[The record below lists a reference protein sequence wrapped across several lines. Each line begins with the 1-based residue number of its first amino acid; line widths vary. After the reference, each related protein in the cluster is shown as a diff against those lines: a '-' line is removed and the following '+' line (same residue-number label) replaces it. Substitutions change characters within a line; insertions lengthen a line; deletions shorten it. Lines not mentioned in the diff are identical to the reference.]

1 VRDLWAIL
9 AILRRSLRGG
19 PFIGFASA
27 IGLAALAGATA
38 GLLPSLVGVSVG
50 AILGRP
56 PKPTP
61 GVAGAFAHLVSG
73 TSAWVVIGV
82 TLIATVLTVG
92 IAMAQSRKGTELAA
106 EVTAALR
113 IELVRS
119 SLWASPRALSAAGAA
134 ALAPKG
140 GPAAPPGAKAPAAR
154 GFDAVKL
161 VIARDA
167 ATVADFSVAV
177 VTGLPQA
184 IVTLS
189 VLAVDL
195 ASGGAGFVLLG
206 TSVLF
211 VLSRVLSDRASRRVG
226 ERMQAMQRADTGVF
240 GSLGEMLGATEELRL
255 LGARKTALDE
265 FASAAHGAADGRR
278 NFAAALAMS
287 GQIKSVLT
295 AMSPLMILVAMKISG
310 RTHDAGD
317 VAKLL
322 LIVPL
327 LLGRFEAID
336 GLRSGLL
343 ERAPMLAA
351 LRDLLSLPQHPPEP
365 KDPVP
370 LSRLESS
377 AVVLD
382 NLTYQ
387 PEGTDRAVLDGLSLE
402 IPAGAIVAICGASG
416 SGKSTIL
423 RMLLRL
429 DEPTSGNIQ
438 VGGVDLARIDPRD
451 LPKLF
456 AVLGQASV
464 LLERTVE
471 QNLALGLDAAPAAN
485 DMLAMLTK
493 VQLDDLV
500 EGRNGRGLSTEI
512 RKIPPNFSGGEQRR
526 LMLARMLLR
535 QARVL
540 VLDEPEAGLP
550 AATAEELLKNVVELS
565 AGRTTI
571 VVTHAPHLVRSTWN
585 VVLDKGKI
593 AAMGSH
599 DELVKTSEIYRSLLA
614 EGTRKAAAGPGPTAG
629 PPGMSG
635 PPGMGAPPGMS
646 GPPGAKPP
654 GPRPP
659 M

>member
-1 VRDLWAIL
+1 MRDLWAIL
-9 AILRRSLRGG
+9 SILRRSLRSG

-27 IGLAALAGATA
+27 VGIAALAGATA
-38 GLLPSLVGVSVG
+38 GLLPSLIGVAVG

-56 PKPTP
+56 PTPTP
-61 GVAGAFAHLVSG
+61 GIAGAFARLVAG
-73 TSAWVVIGV
+73 TSPWVVIGV
-82 TLIATVLTVG
+82 TLIATTLTVG
-92 IAMAQSRKGTELAA
+92 IAMAQSRKSSELAA

-119 SLWASPRALSAAGAA
+119 ALWASPRALSAAGAA

-140 GPAAPPGAKAPAAR
+140 GPPAPPGVKAPAAR
-154 GFDAVKL
+154 GFEAVKL

-167 ATVADFSVAV
+167 AAVSDFAVAV
-177 VTGLPQA
+177 LTGLPQA
-184 IVTLS
+184 TVTLG

-195 ASGGAGFVLLG
+195 VTDGAGFVLV
-206 TSVLF
+206 SAAALF

-240 GSLGEMLGATEELRL
+240 GSLGEMLGATEELRI

-265 FASAAHGAADGRR
+265 FSSSAHGAADARR
-278 NFAAALAMS
+278 NFAAALSLS
-287 GQIKSVLT
+287 GQIKSVLL
-295 AMSPLMILVAMKISG
+295 AMSPLVILVALKISG
-310 RTHDAGD
+310 RAHDASD

-322 LIVPL
+322 LVVPL

-343 ERAPMLAA
+343 ERSPLLAA
-351 LRDLLSLPQHPPEP
+351 LRDLLSLPPHPAEP
-365 KDPVP
+365 KDPVAIAQVTT
-370 LSRLESS
+370 SS
-377 AVVLD
+377 VTLKD
-382 NLTYQ
+382 LKYQ
-387 PEGTDRAVLDGLSLE
+387 PEGGDRAVLDGLSLE
-402 IPAGAIVAICGASG
+402 IPAGSIVAICGASG
-416 SGKSTIL
+416 SGKSTLL

-429 DEPTSGNIQ
+429 DEPTGGSIEI
-438 VGGVDLARIDPRD
+438 GGVDLARIIPSD

-464 LLERTVE
+464 LLERSVE
-471 QNLALGLDAAPAAN
+471 QNLALGLDQAPASDA
-485 DMLAMLTK
+485 MKAMLTK
-493 VQLDDLV
+493 VHLDELA
-500 EGRNGRGLSTEI
+500 EERNGRGLSTEV
-512 RKIPPNFSGGEQRR
+512 RKVPPNFSGGEQRR

-535 QARVL
+535 DARVL

-550 AATAEELLKNVVELS
+550 GATAEELLKNVVELS

-571 VVTHAPHLVRSTWN
+571 VVTHAPHLVKSTWN

-614 EGTRKAAAGPGPTAG
+614 ESARKTAAGPGP
-629 PPGMSG
+629 SG
-635 PPGMGAPPGMS
+635 PGPGPGPGPMNAPPGVM
-646 GPPGAKPP
+646 PP

>member
-1 VRDLWAIL
+1 MRDLWAIL

-19 PFIGFASA
+19 PVRGFASA
-27 IGLAALAGATA
+27 IGLATLAGATA
-38 GLLPSLVGVSVG
+38 GVLPSLVGVAVG

-56 PKPTP
+56 SAKTP
-61 GVAGAFAHLVSG
+61 GVAGAFAQLVSE
-73 TSAWVVIGV
+73 TNPWVVIGA
-82 TLIATVLTVG
+82 TLVATIITVG
-92 IAMAQSRKGTELAA
+92 IAMAQSRKGSELAA

-119 SLWASPRALSAAGAA
+119 ALWASPRALSAAGAS

-140 GPAAPPGAKAPAAR
+140 GPPAPPGAKAPAVR

-167 ATVADFSVAV
+167 AAVADFAVAV
-177 VTGLPQA
+177 LTGLPQA
-184 IVTLS
+184 LVTLT

-195 ASGGAGFVLLG
+195 ATGGAWFVLLA
-206 TSVLF
+206 TAVLF
-211 VLSRVLSDRASRRVG
+211 VLSRVLSDRASRRVA

-255 LGARKTALDE
+255 LGARNTALDE
-265 FASAAHGAADGRR
+265 FKGAAHGAADGRR
-278 NFAAALAMS
+278 NFAAALALS

-295 AMSPLMILVAMKISG
+295 AMSPLMILVAMKLSG
-310 RTHDAGD
+310 RTHDASD

-343 ERAPMLAA
+343 ERAPLLAS
-351 LRDLLSLPQHPPEP
+351 LRELLSLPPHPPEP
-365 KDPVP
+365 ADPVP
-370 LSRLESS
+370 LSQLQGGS
-377 AVVLD
+377 VKLD

-387 PEGTDRAVLDGLSLE
+387 PEGSDRAVLDGLSLE
-402 IPAGAIVAICGASG
+402 IPAGKIVAICGASG
-416 SGKSTIL
+416 SGKSTLL

-429 DEPTSGNIQ
+429 DEPTAGNIH
-438 VGGVDLARIDPRD
+438 VGGVPLSRIAPRD
-451 LPKLF
+451 LPKVF

-464 LLERTVE
+464 LLERSVE
-471 QNLALGLDAAPAAN
+471 QNLALGLDAVPNA
-485 DMLAMLTK
+485 DVMKAMLTK
-493 VQLDDLV
+493 VQLDELA
-500 EGRNGRGLSTEI
+500 EGRNGRGLSTEV
-512 RKIPPNFSGGEQRR
+512 RKVPPNFSGGEQRR

-535 QARVL
+535 DAQVL

-571 VVTHAPHLVRSTWN
+571 VVTHAPHLVRSSWN

-614 EGTRKAAAGPGPTAG
+614 EGTRKAAAGPGPNAG
-629 PPGMSG
+629 PPGMS
-635 PPGMGAPPGMS
+635 APPGMTP
-646 GPPGAKPP
+646 PPGAMPP

>member
-1 VRDLWAIL
+1 
-9 AILRRSLRGG
+9 
-19 PFIGFASA
+19 
-27 IGLAALAGATA
+27 
-38 GLLPSLVGVSVG
+38 
-50 AILGRP
+50 
-56 PKPTP
+56 
-61 GVAGAFAHLVSG
+61 
-73 TSAWVVIGV
+73 
-82 TLIATVLTVG
+82 
-92 IAMAQSRKGTELAA
+92 MAQSRKSSELAA

-119 SLWASPRALSAAGAA
+119 ALWASPRALNAAGAA

-140 GPAAPPGAKAPAAR
+140 GPAAPPGAKAPVAR

-167 ATVADFSVAV
+167 AAVADFSVAV
-177 VTGLPQA
+177 MTGLPQA

-206 TSVLF
+206 TSTLF

-226 ERMQAMQRADTGVF
+226 ERMQLMQRADTGVF
-240 GSLGEMLGATEELRL
+240 GSLGELLGATEELRL
-255 LGARKTALDE
+255 LGARQTALNE
-265 FASAAHGAADGRR
+265 FGACAHGAADARR
-278 NFAAALAMS
+278 NFAAALALS

-295 AMSPLMILVAMKISG
+295 AMSPLVILVAMKISG
-310 RTHDAGD
+310 RTHDASD

-322 LIVPL
+322 LVVPL

-343 ERAPMLAA
+343 ERAPLLAA
-351 LRDLLSLPQHPPEP
+351 LRDLLSLQPHPSEP
-365 KDPVP
+365 KDPVS
-370 LSRLESS
+370 LAQLETS
-377 AVVLD
+377 AVVLN
-382 NLTYQ
+382 NLTWQ

-402 IPAGAIVAICGASG
+402 IPAGSIVAICGASG

-438 VGGVDLARIDPRD
+438 VGGVDLTRIAPRD
-451 LPKLF
+451 LSKLF

-464 LLERTVE
+464 LLERSVE
-471 QNLALGLDAAPAAN
+471 QNLALGLDNVPPTDA
-485 DMLAMLTK
+485 MLAMLAK
-493 VQLDDLV
+493 VHLDDLV
-500 EGRNGRGLSTEI
+500 EGRNGRGLSTEV

-526 LMLARMLLR
+526 LMLARMLMR
-535 QARVL
+535 EARVL

-571 VVTHAPHLVRSTWN
+571 VVTHAPHLVRSNWN

-593 AAMGSH
+593 AAMGTH

-614 EGTRKAAAGPGPTAG
+614 EGTRKAAEGPKP
-629 PPGMSG
+629 SG
-635 PPGMGAPPGMS
+635 PPGMGGPPGMM
-646 GPPGAKPP
+646 PPGAKPP
-654 GPRPP
+654 G
-659 M
+659 

>member
-1 VRDLWAIL
+1 MRDLWAIL
-9 AILRRSLRGG
+9 GIVRRSLRGG
-19 PFIGFASA
+19 PLLGFAFA
-27 IGLAALAGATA
+27 ISLAAVAGATA

-50 AILGRP
+50 AIIGRSP
-56 PKPTP
+56 APTP
-61 GVAGAFAHLVSG
+61 GIAGAFAHLVSG
-73 TSAWVVIGV
+73 ASAWIVIGL
-82 TLIATVLTVG
+82 TLIATTITVG
-92 IAMAQSRKGTELAA
+92 IAMAQSRKSTELAA

-119 SLWASPRALSAAGAA
+119 ALWASPRAVSAAGAA

-140 GPAAPPGAKAPAAR
+140 GPPAPPGAKAPAAR

-167 ATVADFSVAV
+167 AAVADFSVAV
-177 VTGLPQA
+177 LTGLPQA
-184 IVTLS
+184 LVTLT

-195 ASGGAGFVLLG
+195 ASGGAGFVLIG
-206 TSVLF
+206 TTVLF
-211 VLSRVLSDRASRRVG
+211 VLSRVLSDKASRRVG
-226 ERMQAMQRADTGVF
+226 ERMQAMQRADTSVF
-240 GSLGEMLGATEELRL
+240 GSLGEMLNATEELRL
-255 LGARKTALDE
+255 LGARSTALGE
-265 FASAAHGAADGRR
+265 FSASAHGAADARR

-295 AMSPLMILVAMKISG
+295 AMSPLVILVALKISG
-310 RTHDAGD
+310 RSHDASD

-322 LIVPL
+322 LVVPL

-343 ERAPMLAA
+343 ERGPLLAS
-351 LRDLLSLPQHPPEP
+351 LREFLSMPPHPPEP

-370 LSRLESS
+370 LASVESS
-377 AVVLD
+377 AVVLE
-382 NLTYQ
+382 NLRYQ
-387 PEGTDRAVLDGLSLE
+387 PEGTDRAVLDGVSLE
-402 IPAGAIVAICGASG
+402 IPPGAVVAVCGASG
-416 SGKSTIL
+416 SGKSTLL

-429 DEPTSGNIQ
+429 DEPTGGSIR
-438 VGGVDLARIDPRD
+438 VGGVDIGRIAPRD

-471 QNLALGLDAAPAAN
+471 QNLALGLDDAPTAESMKT
-485 DMLAMLTK
+485 MLAK
-493 VQLDDLV
+493 VRLDELV
-500 EGRNGRGLSTEI
+500 EGRDGRGLSTEV
-512 RKIPPNFSGGEQRR
+512 RKVPPNFSGGEQRR

-535 QARVL
+535 DARVL

-550 AATAEELLKNVVELS
+550 GATAEELLKNVIELS

-593 AAMGSH
+593 AAMGTH
-599 DELVKTSEIYRSLLA
+599 DELVQSSEIYRSLLA
-614 EGTRKAAAGPGPTAG
+614 EGARKAAAGPAPSAAK
-629 PPGMSG
+629 PPGVG
-635 PPGMGAPPGMS
+635 
-646 GPPGAKPP
+646 GPPGATPP
-654 GPRPP
+654 MARPP